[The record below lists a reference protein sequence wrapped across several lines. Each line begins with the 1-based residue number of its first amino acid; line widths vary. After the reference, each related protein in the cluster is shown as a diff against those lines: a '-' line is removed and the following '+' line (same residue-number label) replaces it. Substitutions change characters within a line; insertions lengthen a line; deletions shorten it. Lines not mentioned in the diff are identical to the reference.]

1 MPLNE
6 GNELL
11 NNGTNSKEVGS
22 WKSTWSPHE
31 PPRNMTTPIK
41 KNTFKVPNELNL
53 VKNVGDLTLMTGSNI
68 IRYKGAVFLLKYGLT
83 GSSMPNW
90 SSLEG
95 LLGQI
100 TSITEALAEWLCE
113 DVPIMNSTVLS
124 RKVAIRTQ

>member
-22 WKSTWSPHE
+22 WKSTWSPQE

-68 IRYKGAVFLLKYGLT
+68 IRYNGAVFLLKYGLT

-90 SSLEG
+90 SSLDG

-124 RKVAIRTQ
+124 RKVAIKTQ